1 MDSSSALQLQK
12 IDNSIIKSELDYE
25 NTKIANNEILESYYN
40 SLKKEH
46 NALVNFLDDIIEF
59 SDQILWVTD
68 WNKGN
73 NDSFQNF
80 LGAKNSGQK
89 RETEDNLRNLISYR
103 ENVFK
108 NITLDNV
115 NSWNSLIE
123 TLWIL
128 NNWYNYSKVL
138 LSSLEETINNS
149 INSVW
154 SLSQTEIDA
163 YISSI
168 NIYQS
173 THQSTYSIFI
183 SYDSTVKS
191 FLRTYLNSE
200 ESILKSIELLKKDR
214 EILNKTLSVW
224 WDSAE
229 VGFNK
234 TIINSKDAISILE
247 LQIKSA
253 ENNYLNAQKTRDVT
267 LRSLNNIISEANIS
281 YRQSFKEYEKLT
293 ITSPI
298 SWVIDDI
305 FIDLGQEISNWAQT
319 FSISNNS
326 DNEIDISFN
335 KDELNYIHEWMKVEV
350 IFNNNTFI
358 GSIYSISKNAD
369 SNLNYI
375 SKINLIDWNNITW
388 NIVSI
393 IIPVE
398 INNILLPI
406 NIIKIKDSWIWT
418 INILEGGEIKKLDVQ
433 LWNIYSD
440 KIEILDE
447 LQFDT
452 KIITSYID
460 NFDSEKFILK
470 IK

>member
-200 ESILKSIELLKKDR
+200 ESILKSIEL
-214 EILNKTLSVW
+214 
-224 WDSAE
+224 
-229 VGFNK
+229 
-234 TIINSKDAISILE
+234 
-247 LQIKSA
+247 
-253 ENNYLNAQKTRDVT
+253 
-267 LRSLNNIISEANIS
+267 
-281 YRQSFKEYEKLT
+281 
-293 ITSPI
+293 
-298 SWVIDDI
+298 
-305 FIDLGQEISNWAQT
+305 
-319 FSISNNS
+319 
-326 DNEIDISFN
+326 
-335 KDELNYIHEWMKVEV
+335 
-350 IFNNNTFI
+350 
-358 GSIYSISKNAD
+358 
-369 SNLNYI
+369 
-375 SKINLIDWNNITW
+375 
-388 NIVSI
+388 
-393 IIPVE
+393 
-398 INNILLPI
+398 
-406 NIIKIKDSWIWT
+406 
-418 INILEGGEIKKLDVQ
+418 
-433 LWNIYSD
+433 
-440 KIEILDE
+440 
-447 LQFDT
+447 
-452 KIITSYID
+452 
-460 NFDSEKFILK
+460 
-470 IK
+470 